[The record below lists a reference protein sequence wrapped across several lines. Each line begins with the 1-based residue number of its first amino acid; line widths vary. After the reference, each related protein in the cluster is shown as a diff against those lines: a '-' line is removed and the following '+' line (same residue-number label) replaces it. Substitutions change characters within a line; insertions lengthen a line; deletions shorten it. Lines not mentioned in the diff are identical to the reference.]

1 MYMKNLNEYIKEGLF
16 DGIDNIENTNGLD
29 NASKGFEQMDKEKL
43 IEWICGHYARS
54 VNYTWKSLPLTKSQI
69 KIDLKTDPPT
79 VNYRGSLIV
88 KTDIPS
94 LNNDGMFQWGV
105 IKGNFNCE
113 YCKSLESLKGA
124 QKKFMEILIVI
135 IVHY

>member
-1 MYMKNLNEYIKEGLF
+1 MKNLKEYIKEGLF

-29 NASKGFEQMDKEKL
+29 NASKGFEQMDKEKI

-79 VNYRGSLIV
+79 VNYRGSLVV
-88 KTDIPS
+88 KTDKVSSVKYTSYASPSTLTPIPTRLFINPS
-94 LNNDGMFQWGV
+94 V
-105 IKGNFNCE
+105 
-113 YCKSLESLKGA
+113 
-124 QKKFMEILIVI
+124 
-135 IVHY
+135 